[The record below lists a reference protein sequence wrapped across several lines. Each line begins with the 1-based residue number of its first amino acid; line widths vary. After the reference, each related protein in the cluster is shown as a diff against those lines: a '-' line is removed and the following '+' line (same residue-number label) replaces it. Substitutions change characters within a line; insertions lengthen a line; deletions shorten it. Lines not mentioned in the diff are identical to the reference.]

1 MKCRHCT
8 QCQTLKLENQN
19 SLLRVSVGTF
29 FLVFR
34 SAFLVEAEKDDEHG
48 DNLDVKKRT
57 LVFTRHR

>member
-1 MKCRHCT
+1 M
-8 QCQTLKLENQN
+8 KLENQN

-48 DNLDVKKRT
+48 DNLDVKKGLWYLLDTDRKS
-57 LVFTRHR
+57 